1 MTIDDHLIRWYRKN
15 QRKLPW
21 RLSRDPYEI
30 WVSEIILQQTRVE
43 QGLPYYQRFM
53 ERFPS
58 VELLAAAAEE
68 ELLYQWQGLGY
79 YTRARNM
86 HKTANYVVASL
97 GSVFPTDHSVLL
109 RLPGIGPYTA
119 AAIASMAGGQA
130 TPVVDGNVIRVIT
143 RIFGIDG
150 EVGKR
155 ETMAAIQ
162 NCAHSLLH
170 GQDPGE
176 MNQALMEFG
185 ALQCVPVKPDCTTCP
200 VVDQCSA
207 FATDRVSALP
217 RKKPKTSPRP
227 RFLHALVFYEKTV
240 PAFTYLTRRDTN
252 DIWKGLYSFPFIE
265 KDALLSWEE
274 IIQVAECQ
282 SYKISSNLE
291 KSPSCFDLTHVLT
304 HQKLYV
310 RFFVIHISGC
320 PQIPF
325 LPESLIRVEID
336 SLMNYPMPRLM
347 HRFLDRWDPRKN
359 DPAQF

>member
-1 MTIDDHLIRWYRKN
+1 MTISDHLIRWYRKN
-15 QRKLPW
+15 QRELPW
-21 RLSRDPYEI
+21 RLSRDPYKI

-86 HKTANYVVASL
+86 HKTARLVVASL
-97 GSVFPTDHSVLL
+97 GSVFPTDHSILL

-150 EVGKR
+150 EIGRR

-162 NCAHSLLH
+162 DRAHSLLR

-200 VVDQCSA
+200 VVDQCAA

-227 RFLHALVFYEKTV
+227 RYLHALVFCENTS
-240 PAFTYLTRRDTN
+240 PAFTYLTRRDTS
-252 DIWKGLYSFPFIE
+252 DIWKGLYTFPFIE
-265 KDALLSWEE
+265 KDELLSWEDLMQDIDYQAYNVPHRLE
-274 IIQVAECQ
+274 IPPDC
-282 SYKISSNLE
+282 L
-291 KSPSCFDLTHVLT
+291 DMTHILT
-304 HQKLYV
+304 HQKLFV
-310 RFFVIHISGC
+310 RFFIIHISGWTQT
-320 PQIPF
+320 PL
-325 LPESLIRVEID
+325 LPESLIRVEIE
-336 SLMNYPMPRLM
+336 SLMNYPMPRLI
-347 HRFLDRWDPRKN
+347 HRFLDRWDPWKN
-359 DPAQF
+359 DQAQP